1 MKNISTEKGMPN
13 TSIKSPLDLK
23 QDQTLVELERR
34 IFALDQHAIVSVA
47 DVHGN
52 IIYANHKFS
61 EVSEYSC
68 DELIGK
74 NHRVLNSG
82 FHSDDFFEEMWQ
94 TISQGKVWHGEI
106 KNRKKNA
113 DFYWVCSTIVPFLDN
128 SGLPCQY
135 VSIRT
140 DITQQKLHEEKLEQ
154 ARLVAETCSRAKSE
168 FLSRISHELRTPLNA
183 ILGFTQLLEADQKEQ
198 LTASQ
203 RENTE
208 QILKAGWHLLELINE
223 TLDLTQIEAG
233 KMQIFIEEIQLAE
246 LLQQCITL
254 VAPLLLSHK
263 IKIVDHITPCK
274 THVVYADPLRLK
286 QALINLLS
294 NAIKYNREGGTV
306 TLECIQLPDNR
317 LRIRVSDEGKGIP
330 ADKLDQLFQPFNR
343 ADVEPSS
350 CIEGTGI
357 GLAISKK
364 LVELMGGEIGVTS
377 TPGIGSCF
385 WIELSEVPGEELMP
399 NTSA

>member
-1 MKNISTEKGMPN
+1 
-13 TSIKSPLDLK
+13 
-23 QDQTLVELERR
+23 
-34 IFALDQHAIVSVA
+34 
-47 DVHGN
+47 
-52 IIYANHKFS
+52 
-61 EVSEYSC
+61 
-68 DELIGK
+68 
-74 NHRVLNSG
+74 
-82 FHSDDFFEEMWQ
+82 
-94 TISQGKVWHGEI
+94 
-106 KNRKKNA
+106 
-113 DFYWVCSTIVPFLDN
+113 
-128 SGLPCQY
+128 
-135 VSIRT
+135 
-140 DITQQKLHEEKLEQ
+140 
-154 ARLVAETCSRAKSE
+154 
-168 FLSRISHELRTPLNA
+168 
-183 ILGFTQLLEADQKEQ
+183 
-198 LTASQ
+198 
-203 RENTE
+203 
-208 QILKAGWHLLELINE
+208 
-223 TLDLTQIEAG
+223 LDLTQIEAG